1 MFVESTAYSS
11 KAMSQQ
17 EFARV
22 LNLCFAAC
30 SWCEEHAEK
39 QAGNQVA
46 KAVFCWNAWIFKL
59 CIFFSVSTHIKIW
72 RTAVEFSHENGH

>member
-17 EFARV
+17 GSARV

-30 SWCEEHAEK
+30 SWCEEHAEM
-39 QAGNQVA
+39 QAVKRVV
-46 KAVFCWNAWIFKL
+46 KAVFCWNAWIFNL
-59 CIFFSVSTHIKIW
+59 CIIVSVSTHQNMEHN
-72 RTAVEFSHENGH
+72 AVQPCEGS